1 MEIAGTPPYMAPEVH
16 CRKAYGRA
24 MDWWSLGITLY
35 KLMIGRVP
43 FRGQNEVTLK
53 VRITWLYL
61 EDILKGFS
69 CFFYETADGK
79 IVCQRFG
86 IMARNYSS
94 LLQVNDS
101 C

>member
-53 VRITWLYL
+53 VRIAWLYL
-61 EDILKGFS
+61 EDIRNEVFVVFFS
-69 CFFYETADGK
+69 TKLRTAK
-79 IVCQRFG
+79 LF
-86 IMARNYSS
+86 ANA
-94 LLQVNDS
+94 LE
-101 C
+101 